1 MKLCVSSI
9 VHCRDRLYVAS
20 IHDQGL
26 TMLPIYPPSL
36 SICTNCIFPISI
48 QHESDDKYTCSFLYK
63 WVQDVLSRSSLS
75 TTIARQI
82 QQTQLRASTE
92 SFPIFVSFVQL
103 TWKPILLK
111 LLMLWQ
117 RGFVIHSFIPPF
129 HPGYCSDLFAGHL
142 STPPP
147 KGIIG
152 YNGEAGYR
160 RNTFDLR
167 RRPSVFGD
175 TEEGAYSWVHVTDPV
190 MWPLCVEKLYL
201 YITV

>member
-1 MKLCVSSI
+1 MIKDWPCYPYTHLLSQS
-9 VHCRDRLYVAS
+9 A
-20 IHDQGL
+20 L
-26 TMLPIYPPSL
+26 TA
-36 SICTNCIFPISI
+36 
-48 QHESDDKYTCSFLYK
+48 
-63 WVQDVLSRSSLS
+63 SSLS
-75 TTIARQI
+75 LYNMNLTTNTHAASSYTNGCRTFWAAAHCQLRLLVRFISH